1 MLKYCAV
8 LSLCAGVGLSADYIT
23 GQAARLVIGQTT
35 FTSQNFGVA
44 NTVFGSAS
52 GLAFANNTLFIADD
66 NRLGLLPNNNR
77 VLMIGN
83 VNGPGGAFPQPLAAI
98 PNFSGRCPVCVG
110 QATMILG
117 QPQFG

>member
-23 GQAARLVIGQTT
+23 GQGARLVIGQTT
-35 FTSQNFGVA
+35 FTSQNFGVS
-44 NTVFGSAS
+44 NTVFGSAG
-52 GLAFANNTLFIADD
+52 GLAFANNTLFIADA
-66 NRLGLLPNNNR
+66 NRLGLLPINNR

-83 VNGPGGAFPQPLAAI
+83 VSGAFPSPFAQI